1 MAYVYAFFPSAE
13 KETAAK
19 TKKITEI
26 QAITSQ
32 IEDLQR

>member
-19 TKKITEI
+19 MKKTKEM

-32 IEDLQR
+32 IEHLQR